1 MQTQL
6 FFQGNFIGTFANYK
20 AAVHHYVENMFE
32 NGQSEFCKDVVL
44 HTDGDF
50 CRIRSQFKGTRKR
63 NQFMVSSRF
72 GGILFD
78 YFKPTLSGPTNMA
91 RVTKAIRIRQEVL
104 TIISEQFGV
113 KIDTIKDDDTSTALG
128 GDSLDEVECIMC
140 LEEHFEQEVPEEDS
154 YTWKTVGDIIKYF
167 TNGFKNDVVVPEAKA
182 PKELDVPCI
191 KTFAHRAEVAFKQA
205 QFAFSSAVSKQTAKV
220 GAAEQ
225 KAIDN
230 AVKGSVTAITKAR
243 TIRTESLRE
252 KVAAPKRPAM
262 LPSVQRRI
270 DAMRARRCIASAR
283 MLVESA
289 IGFSRNK
296 YYVVD
301 VKRNRVM
308 YGPFVRE
315 TEARRI
321 SNAQKHCIVMT
332 GRGCR
337 NNYMRYDTRFTPTKR
352 PRVTSGMFAPGSA
365 VIIGGKATKV
375 IRFDKKTRLV
385 VTKIGD
391 RDIADFGFDF
401 NKAKPACM

>member
-6 FFQGNFIGTFANYK
+6 FYQGNFIGTFASYK
-20 AAVHHYVENMFE
+20 EAVHHYVENLFE

-44 HTDGDF
+44 HTDGEF

-63 NQFMVSSRF
+63 NQFMIASRF

-91 RVTKAIRIRQEVL
+91 RVTKAVRIRKEVL

-113 KIDTIKDDDTSTALG
+113 SIATIKDDDTSIALG

-140 LEEHFEQEVPEEDS
+140 LEEHFEHEVTEEES
-154 YTWKTVGDIIKYF
+154 NVWKTVGDVIKYF
-167 TNGFKNDVVVPEAKA
+167 TNGFKNDVTHETAAVVKD
-182 PKELDVPCI
+182 LDVPCI

-205 QFAFSSAVSKQTAKV
+205 KFAFSTAVNKQTAKV

-230 AVKGSVTAITKAR
+230 AVQGSVRAITKAR
-243 TIRTESLRE
+243 TIHADALRE

-262 LPSVQRRI
+262 LPSVQRRVL
-270 DAMRARRCIASAR
+270 AMRARRFIASAQ
-283 MLVESA
+283 MLVDA
-289 IGFSRNK
+289 AVGFSSSK

-301 VKRNRVM
+301 VNRNRVM

-321 SNAQKHCIVMT
+321 SNAQKHCVVMS

-337 NNYMRYDTRFTPTKR
+337 NNYMRYDARFTPTKR

-375 IRFDKKTRLV
+375 IIFDKKHRRV
-385 VTKIGD
+385 ITKIGD
-391 RDIADFGFDF
+391 RDIVDFGFDF
-401 NKAKPACM
+401 NKAKPACQ

>member
-20 AAVHHYVENMFE
+20 AAVHHYVENLFE

-44 HTDGDF
+44 HTDGEF
-50 CRIRSQFKGTRKR
+50 CRIRSQFKGTRQR
-63 NQFMVSSRF
+63 NQFMIASRF

-140 LEEHFEQEVPEEDS
+140 LEEHFEHEVPEEDS
-154 YTWKTVGDIIKYF
+154 DKWKTVGDMIKYF
-167 TNGFKNDVVVPEAKA
+167 TNGFKNEVKPVSAQV
-182 PKELDVPCI
+182 KELDVPCI

-205 QFAFSSAVSKQTAKV
+205 QFAFSSSVSKQTTKV

-243 TIRTESLRE
+243 TIRADSLRE

-262 LPSVQRRI
+262 LPSVQRRVLT
-270 DAMRARRCIASAR
+270 MRARRCIASAQ

-301 VKRNRVM
+301 VKRNRVV

-365 VIIGGKATKV
+365 VIIGGKTTKV